1 MMAFALFTCTW
12 PTGID
17 WLLNTA
23 NQRREY
29 LGRIGNERSQF
40 GLGCLEQRPKLF
52 FSIILLFFLIVGV
65 EVSLNRRKTCL
76 GFSVLYMGVGPGL
89 RRQIELLLNQTRYP
103 GGTLP
108 YVELSSAS

>member
-52 FSIILLFFLIVGV
+52 FSIILLFFFNSRCGS
-65 EVSLNRRKTCL
+65 VSKQKENLLRFLCVVNGGGARAQKTD
-76 GFSVLYMGVGPGL
+76 
-89 RRQIELLLNQTRYP
+89 
-103 GGTLP
+103 
-108 YVELSSAS
+108 